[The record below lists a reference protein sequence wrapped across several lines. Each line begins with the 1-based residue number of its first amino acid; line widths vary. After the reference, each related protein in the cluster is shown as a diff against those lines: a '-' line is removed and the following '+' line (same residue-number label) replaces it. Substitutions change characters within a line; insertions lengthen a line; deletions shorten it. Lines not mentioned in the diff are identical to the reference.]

1 MTMTVIMAKTLGW
14 ADMNKENDNDV
25 LANAKAYFERAQAYE
40 AAQRTDELDDIR
52 FVGLLQQWPEE
63 IRRIREADPQGARP
77 CLTVDK
83 VNQYKNQIVNNIR
96 MNSPSIKVRPVD
108 DNADVEVAEVYQGI
122 IRHIE
127 SESKADLAY
136 DWASE
141 GSVDSGLG
149 FFRIVTEYIG
159 SSFQQEIKIKKI
171 PNRFSVYRDP
181 DSYEIDGSDQ
191 KECLITE
198 MVTRKA
204 FKKMYPNANQ
214 CEWASST
221 GDTDTWI
228 TENELRLAE
237 YFYCDYVKDEL
248 LLLES
253 GDSVY
258 LSEYEQRQEQLPI
271 IDRRQAERK
280 VIKWAKLSGN
290 EVLEESEFAGSY
302 IPIIPVFGIVT
313 VVDGRMY
320 WRGIVRGA
328 KDPQR
333 MYNYNRSTIAESLS
347 LTIKAPFIGAVGQFK
362 TASRRWQNAN
372 RVNYAYME
380 YDPVTTNGQL
390 APPPQRQGFAGV
402 PSGLLQDI
410 ETSEH
415 DIQAGL
421 GMYQASIGQDS
432 NAKSGRALNAQRQ
445 QGDVATFHFPDNLA
459 KSVAHAGRIIVDII
473 PKYYDTQRV
482 IRILGEDGSQE
493 FAQLD
498 PSQPEAMRE
507 MRTDNGI
514 KKIYNLGVG
523 KYDVIAT
530 SGASFASKREE
541 GAEFITQLV
550 QTSPDL
556 MPIVG
561 DLLFKAMDMP
571 YADEISERLKKMM
584 PPQLQEQP
592 EGGESQEV
600 QAVKQQAQQ
609 IIEQLNQQLQAAE
622 QAMQEAEGEAQE
634 LAAKAENAQGKNE
647 IEAAKLELDNKR
659 VEIDAVRAETERLA
673 VEKDKMQIL
682 ASNPMLPQFMQDTE
696 ATAEMFKAMMD
707 EIMQNKAMI
716 EQIATDKNKTFELQG
731 KNGVYRGAVIDGQ
744 IQIEAPSGQ
753 VYTGIVNEG

>member
-1 MTMTVIMAKTLGW
+1 MDKT
-14 ADMNKENDNDV
+14 EDNDV

-40 AAQRTDELDDIR
+40 AAQRSDELDDIR

-108 DNADVEVAEVYQGI
+108 DNADIEVAEVYQGV

-149 FFRIVTEYIG
+149 FFRIVTEYVG

-181 DSYEIDGSDQ
+181 DSYEVDGSDQ

-198 MVTRKA
+198 MVTRKY
-204 FKKMYPNANQ
+204 FKKMYPKADQ

-228 TENELRLAE
+228 GENELRLAE
-237 YFYCDYVKDEL
+237 YFYCDYVKDVL
-248 LLLES
+248 YLLET
-253 GDSVY
+253 GDSIY
-258 LSEYEQRQEQLPI
+258 ESEYKNKYTPENAPQI
-271 IDRRQAERK
+271 IDQRPADRK

-290 EVLEESEFAGSY
+290 EVLEESTFAGSF
-302 IPIIPVFGIVT
+302 IPVIPVFGIVT

-347 LTIKAPFIGAVGQFK
+347 LTVKAPFIGAVGQFK
-362 TASRRWQNAN
+362 TAARRWQNAN

-380 YDPVTTNGQL
+380 YDPVTTNGNL

-402 PSGLLQDI
+402 PTGLLQDI

-493 FAQLD
+493 FAQID
-498 PSQPEAMRE
+498 PSQPEAMRKE
-507 MRTDNGI
+507 RGQDGAI

-523 KYDVIAT
+523 TYDVIAT

-592 EGGESQEV
+592 EGGESPEV
-600 QAVKQQAQQ
+600 QAVKQQASQ
-609 IIEQLNQQLQAAE
+609 IIEQLQGQIEAAN
-622 QAMQEAEGEAQE
+622 QAMAEAEKEAQE
-634 LAAKAENAQGKNE
+634 LVAKANASESKAEVDRLKAENDAKKVE
-647 IEAAKLELDNKR
+647 IEGFK
-659 VEIDAVRAETERLA
+659 AETDRLA
-673 VEKDKMQIL
+673 LEKDKMELL
-682 ASNPMLPQFMQDTE
+682 AANPMLPQFMQDTE
-696 ATAEMFKAMMD
+696 ATATMFKQMMD
-707 EIMQNKAMI
+707 EIMRNAAMI
-716 EQIATDKNKTFELQG
+716 EQLSAEKNKTFELQG
-731 KNGVYRGAVIDGQ
+731 KNGLYRGAVVDGQ
-744 IQIEAPSGQ
+744 IQIIAPSGQ
-753 VYTGIVNEG
+753 EYIGNVNEG

>member
-1 MTMTVIMAKTLGW
+1 MDKDNKT
-14 ADMNKENDNDV
+14 DV
-25 LANAKAYFERAQAYE
+25 LANAKAFFERAQAYE

-63 IRRIREADPQGARP
+63 IRRIRESDPQGARP

-96 MNSPSIKVRPVD
+96 MNSPSIRVRPVD
-108 DNADVEVAEVYQGI
+108 DNADIEVAEVYDGI

-171 PNRFSVYRDP
+171 ANRFSVYRDP

-204 FKKMYPNANQ
+204 FKKMYPDKDQ
-214 CEWASST
+214 CEWVSST
-221 GDTDTWI
+221 GDTNTWI
-228 TENELRLAE
+228 AENELRLAE

-248 LLLES
+248 LLLDT
-253 GDSVY
+253 GDSIY
-258 LSEYEQRQEQLPI
+258 LSEYETKYSQGDAPNV
-271 IDRRQAERK
+271 IDRRKSERK

-347 LTIKAPFIGAVGQFK
+347 LTMKAPFIGAVGQFK

-380 YDPVTTNGQL
+380 YDPVTTNGQM

-402 PSGLLQDI
+402 PTGLLQDI

-473 PKYYDTQRV
+473 PKYYDQQRI

-493 FAQLD
+493 FAQID
-498 PSQPEAMRE
+498 PAQKEAITEVRGQ
-507 MRTDNGI
+507 DNAI

-530 SGASFASKREE
+530 TGASFASKREE

-550 QTSPDL
+550 QSSPDL

-571 YADEISERLKKMM
+571 YAEEIGERLKKMM

-600 QAVKQQAQQ
+600 TAIKEQASQV
-609 IIEQLNQQLQAAE
+609 IQQLQAQIEAAN
-622 QAMQEAEGEAQE
+622 QAMQEAEQEAQQLIE
-634 LAAKAENAQGKNE
+634 KANSNEYKAEVDALKAQNESKKIE
-647 IEAAKLELDNKR
+647 IEQFK
-659 VEIDAVRAETERLA
+659 AETERLA
-673 VEKDKMQIL
+673 LEKEAMELRMPEEVQRNAESIDIL
-682 ASNPMLPQFMQDTE
+682 ADTVARSAELNQAILEKMLEPKTKSVEM
-696 ATAEMFKAMMD
+696 TAPD
-707 EIMQNKAMI
+707 
-716 EQIATDKNKTFELQG
+716 G
-731 KNGVYRGAVIDGQ
+731 RVYRGVVT
-744 IQIEAPSGQ
+744 E
-753 VYTGIVNEG
+753 